1 MENQQS
7 EDNEILISTL
17 ELKRAWND
25 VDLMLPEYE
34 MRKFHCKLL
43 TIK

>member
-17 ELKRAWND
+17 ELQRAWND
-25 VDLMLPEYE
+25 VDNAAGVWNEKIPLQIT
-34 MRKFHCKLL
+34 HN
-43 TIK
+43 